1 MRSFQRKLRRL
12 LSAASA
18 VLVVTTAFT
27 AISASAQANGTSAP
41 RTGATGSLTAVCP
54 CTAFPPSSTPVA
66 ADTGDPN
73 SVELGVK
80 VRASQAGDITGIR
93 FYKSAANIGT
103 HTGSLWA
110 SDGTQLATGTFTNET
125 ATGWQNL
132 TFATPIPVKANTTY
146 IASYHAPSGHYSS
159 DWGFNGS
166 GTGPITALAGG
177 VDGPDGVYA
186 YGPTSSFP
194 TAGYN
199 SSNYWVDAVFDTAGV
214 PTTAPT
220 VTSTT
225 PASATA
231 GVASTTSVTATFS
244 APMDPATLSFTL
256 AENPGP
262 HVPGTLT
269 YDAASQT
276 ATFTPSTQLALGAT
290 FTAWVQGADAWGRT
304 MTSTTMWGFTTGTTP
319 PPYTCPCSM
328 FGTAATPAVADS
340 GEYAATELGIRFTP
354 SINGTVTGIRFYKG
368 AANTGTHTGTLWTAN
383 GTPLA
388 TGTFT
393 NESASGWQTLTFATP
408 VTVTANT
415 LYVASYYAPNG
426 NYSYTTSYLG
436 YPHINYPLTAQVS
449 TPGQGNGTY
458 NYGSSTA
465 FPGTPSNGTNYWVD
479 VTFNGG

>member
-1 MRSFQRKLRRL
+1 MRSFQRGLRQFL
-12 LSAASA
+12 TAASA

-27 AISASAQANGTSAP
+27 AVSAP
-41 RTGATGSLTAVCP
+41 RAGANSGLTAMCP
-54 CTAFPPSSTPVA
+54 CTAFSPSSTPVD

-110 SDGTQLATGTFTNET
+110 ADGTQLATGTFTNET
-125 ATGWQNL
+125 ATGWQSL
-132 TFATPIPVKANTTY
+132 AFATPVPVKANATY
-146 IASYHAPSGHYSS
+146 TASYHAPYGHYSS

-166 GTGPITALAGG
+166 GTGLITALAGG

-186 YGPTSSFP
+186 YGPAPAFP

-214 PTTAPT
+214 PTTAPA

-225 PASATA
+225 PASAA
-231 GVASTTSVTATFS
+231 SGVASKTSVTATFS

-256 AENPGP
+256 AEKSGP

-290 FTAWVQGADAWGRT
+290 FTASVQGADVWGRT
-304 MTSTTMWGFTTGTTP
+304 MASTTMWSFTTGTTP
-319 PPYTCPCSM
+319 PAYTCPCSM
-328 FGTAATPAVADS
+328 FDTGATPAVADS
-340 GEYAATELGIRFTP
+340 GEYAAVELGIRFT
-354 SINGTVTGIRFYKG
+354 SAINGTVTGIRFYKG
-368 AANTGTHTGTLWTAN
+368 TANTGTHTGTLWTAN
-383 GTPLA
+383 GALLA

-393 NESASGWQTLTFATP
+393 NESASGWQKLTFATP
-408 VTVTANT
+408 VTVTADT

-426 NYSYTTSYLG
+426 NYSYTTGYLG
-436 YPHINYPLTAQVS
+436 YPHIDYPLTAQAS
-449 TPGQGNGTY
+449 TPAQGNGTY
-458 NYGSSTA
+458 NYGSSSA
-465 FPGTPSNGTNYWVD
+465 FPGTAGNGTNYWVD
-479 VTFNGG
+479 VTFNAS